1 MKFNTDSIIDEI
13 VQAKCGEDSSAAQ
26 RHLFRESLRAL
37 VRFARTE
44 QLAEIRQNAL
54 KLTGNFPVASRK
66 RWHEEEGAEA
76 QVRQKQFEF
85 NKHDVPHFNPA
96 CDDSCDE

>member
-1 MKFNTDSIIDEI
+1 DEI

-37 VRFARTE
+37 VRFARAE

-54 KLTGNFPVASRK
+54 KLTGNFEIASRK
-66 RWHEEEGAEA
+66 RWREEDGMVA
-76 QVRQKQFEF
+76 QVRQKQLEF
-85 NKHDVPHFNPA
+85 NKQDTPHLNPA
-96 CDDSCDE
+96 CGDSCDE